1 MQNDTSNYVVN
12 IIPLQNVQTNVSGL
26 DTTTS
31 LTTDVTAIKR
41 MVDTQT
47 KRVYT
52 NSIASF
58 TTGGTVSFVSPTNL
72 SNGVAGGTSGGA
84 SGFSGASTI
93 GAGGVSLNIYDSNG
107 AYALD
112 LISAS
117 NSLFKVGQD
126 GVCYAQQFVTLSDVR
141 EKVNMREW
149 TSSVMDT
156 LSNIRPYS
164 FNYIGG
170 VESIGFVAQEV
181 EAVYPQLVQESGST
195 KYVNYDGMVTILL
208 KAVQELGARVS
219 SLEGKSSL

>member
-1 MQNDTSNYVVN
+1 MQNDTSSYVVN

-26 DTTTS
+26 DATTS

-41 MVDTQT
+41 MVDTQA

-58 TTGGTVSFVSPTNL
+58 TPGGTVSFVSPTNL
-72 SNGVAGGTSGGA
+72 SNGVAVSSGGTTGL
-84 SGFSGASTI
+84 SGASTI

-107 AYALD
+107 AYALN

-126 GVCYAQQFVTLSDVR
+126 GICYAQQFVTLSDIR
-141 EKVNMREW
+141 AKVNVSEW

-181 EAVYPQLVQESGST
+181 EAVYPQLIKGSGST

-219 SLEGKSSL
+219 SLEGKA

>member
-26 DTTTS
+26 DATTS

-47 KRVYT
+47 KRIYT

-72 SNGVAGGTSGGA
+72 SNGLPVSGSTA
-84 SGFSGASTI
+84 ATSGASTI

-107 AYALD
+107 AYALN

-126 GVCYAQQFVTLSDVR
+126 GICYAQQFVTLSDVR
-141 EKVNMREW
+141 EKANVREW

-195 KYVNYDGMVTILL
+195 KYVNYDGMVAILL

-219 SLEGKSSL
+219 SLEGRA

>member
-41 MVDTQT
+41 MVDTQA

-72 SNGVAGGTSGGA
+72 SNGLPVSGSTA
-84 SGFSGASTI
+84 ATSGASTI

-141 EKVNMREW
+141 EKANLREW

-170 VESIGFVAQEV
+170 VESIGFVAQEI
-181 EAVYPQLVQESGST
+181 EAVYPQLIKGSGST
-195 KYVNYDGMVTILL
+195 KYVNYDGMLALL
-208 KAVQELGARVS
+208 VKAVQELGARVS
-219 SLEGKSSL
+219 SLEGRASL

>member
-12 IIPLQNVQTNVSGL
+12 IIPLQNVQNNVSGV
-26 DTTTS
+26 DQTS
-31 LTTDVTAIKR
+31 ALTTDVTAIKR
-41 MVDTQT
+41 MVNTQT

-58 TTGGTVSFVSPTNL
+58 TAGGTVKFVSPVSMNGSSGGTGTVGG
-72 SNGVAGGTSGGA
+72 SNIVAGA
-84 SGFSGASTI
+84 
-93 GAGGVSLNIYDSNG
+93 VSLNVYDSNG
-107 AYALD
+107 AYALE

-117 NSLFKVGQD
+117 NSLFRVGQT
-126 GVCYAQQFVTLSDVR
+126 GICYAQQFVTLSDVR
-141 EKVNMREW
+141 EKANVREW

-170 VESIGFVAQEV
+170 VESIGLVAQEI
-181 EAVYPQLVQESGST
+181 EAVYPQLIQDSGSA
-195 KYVNYDGMVTILL
+195 KYVNYDGMVAVLL

-219 SLEGKSSL
+219 SLEGYNKEGGVRG

>member
-26 DTTTS
+26 DATTS
-31 LTTDVTAIKR
+31 LTNDVTAIKR
-41 MVDTQT
+41 MVDSQA

-58 TTGGTVSFVSPTNL
+58 TPGGTVSFVSPTSL
-72 SNGVAGGTSGGA
+72 TGTSGA
-84 SGFSGASTI
+84 SGTSVATSNI
-93 GAGGVSLNIYDSNG
+93 GAGGVSLNVYDSNG
-107 AYALD
+107 AYALE
-112 LISAS
+112 LSS
-117 NSLFKVGQD
+117 GTSSLFRVGQD
-126 GVCYAQQFVTLSDVR
+126 VMAKANV
-141 EKVNMREW
+141 REW

-170 VESIGFVAQEV
+170 AESIGFVAQEI
-181 EAVYPQLVQESGST
+181 EAVYPQLIQGSGST

-208 KAVQELGARVS
+208 KAVQELGERVRV
-219 SLEGKSSL
+219 LEGRAS

>member
-26 DTTTS
+26 DATTS

-41 MVDTQT
+41 MVDTQA

-58 TTGGTVSFVSPTNL
+58 TPGGTVSFVSPT
-72 SNGVAGGTSGGA
+72 SGATGTSAATGTSGT
-84 SGFSGASTI
+84 SSNI
-93 GAGGVSLNIYDSNG
+93 GAGGVSLNVYDSNG
-107 AYALD
+107 AYALE
-112 LISAS
+112 LSS
-117 NSLFKVGQD
+117 GTSSLFRVGQD

-141 EKVNMREW
+141 AKANVREW

-156 LSNIRPYS
+156 LSQIRPYS

-170 VESIGFVAQEV
+170 AESIGFVAQEI
-181 EAVYPQLVQESGST
+181 EAVYPQLIQGSGST
-195 KYVNYDGMVTILL
+195 KYVNYDGMVAVLL
-208 KAVQELGARVS
+208 KAVQELGERVRV
-219 SLEGKSSL
+219 LEGRAL

>member
-47 KRVYT
+47 KRIYT

-58 TTGGTVSFVSPTNL
+58 TTGGTVNFVSPTNL
-72 SNGVAGGTSGGA
+72 SNGVTGSSAATGSSA
-84 SGFSGASTI
+84 GASTI

-112 LISAS
+112 LISSS

-126 GVCYAQQFVTLSDVR
+126 GICYAQQFVTLSDVMA
-141 EKVNMREW
+141 KANVHEW

-156 LSNIRPYS
+156 LGKIRPYS

-181 EAVYPQLVQESGST
+181 EAVYPQLIQGSGSN
-195 KYVNYDGMVTILL
+195 KYVNYDGMVALLL
-208 KAVQELGARVS
+208 KAVQELGERVRV
-219 SLEGKSSL
+219 LEGYS

>member
-1 MQNDTSNYVVN
+1 MQNDTSSYVVN
-12 IIPLQNVQTNVSGL
+12 IIPLQNVQANVSGL
-26 DTTTS
+26 DATTS

-41 MVDTQT
+41 MVDTQA

-72 SNGVAGGTSGGA
+72 SNGVTGGTTGL
-84 SGFSGASTI
+84 SGASTI

-107 AYALD
+107 AYALN

-126 GVCYAQQFVTLSDVR
+126 GICYAQQFVTLSDVR
-141 EKVNMREW
+141 EKANVSEW

-170 VESIGFVAQEV
+170 VESIGFVAQEI

-219 SLEGKSSL
+219 SLEGRAV